1 MGETIV
7 NENQNVDRRIVRTRL
22 AVREALVTLI
32 REKGFDALSVTD
44 IAERANIN
52 RGTFYLHYKD
62 KFDLLEQTE
71 TEILEEL
78 QQIFLSVNT
87 LTVEDFNSTDQ
98 LLRLAVTL
106 LEYVKEH
113 ADLMHAIL
121 GLQGNYSFI
130 TRLRSLVEQN
140 LEIEALLGLNADNFI
155 VPQEYLISY
164 ILHAHLGVLQ
174 SWLEN
179 ECKELPEEMAR
190 ILLRLSLDG
199 PMRAAGFSTN
209 KT

>member
-1 MGETIV
+1 M